1 MPKLERLAGPTS
13 GAFRSPPHRHRGRG
27 GNRSPARHGESG
39 DRGHSKLHGSS
50 GRISLEWARGLASGR
65 EPVWGP
71 VPEPA
76 LEQGQGQVWAQGRV
90 LGLALALVLVLV
102 LVPVLALVLER
113 GGTGSAVVL
122 GSG

>member
-1 MPKLERLAGPTS
+1 M
-13 GAFRSPPHRHRGRG
+13 
-27 GNRSPARHGESG
+27 
-39 DRGHSKLHGSS
+39 
-50 GRISLEWARGLASGR
+50 
-65 EPVWGP
+65 
-71 VPEPA
+71 PEPA